1 MFHTPEIKV
10 IENISKKLKI
20 PAIIEETEGIK
31 EEELKELESAIKKA
45 IKNYKIEG
53 IVTGAVASTYQAS
66 RIQNICNKLN
76 IECFNPLW
84 QMDQEELLREIVKL
98 NFKVKIVKV
107 AADGFDEKWIG
118 RIIDE
123 KAIEDLLRL
132 REKYGI
138 AINGE
143 GGEYESE
150 IVNFPDDINN

>member
-1 MFHTPEIKV
+1 MQSLSTSSTDSHIKKQ
-10 IENISKKLKI
+10 IATLKINNKKLLPHWCKQLI
-20 PAIIEETEGIK
+20 MFP
-31 EEELKELESAIKKA
+31 
-45 IKNYKIEG
+45 
-53 IVTGAVASTYQAS
+53 
-66 RIQNICNKLN
+66 IQNICNKLN